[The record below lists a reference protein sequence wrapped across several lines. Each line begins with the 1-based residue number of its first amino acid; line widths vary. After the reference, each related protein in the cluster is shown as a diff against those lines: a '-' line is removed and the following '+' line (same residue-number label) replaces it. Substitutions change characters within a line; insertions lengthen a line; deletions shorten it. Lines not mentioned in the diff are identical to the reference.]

1 MSDSLGTPERVAAPR
16 VTGKMIRA
24 KIALAG
30 SKPKIWRSFEVDSRI
45 FLDDFHHVLQV
56 IMGWENSHLHSF
68 TDTNPR
74 TPGRRPGATR
84 SWAPDYVRAEDDD
97 GWYAPEEHIQLG
109 KVLNEGST
117 PLFYEYDFGDGWL
130 HRIDWIETV
139 KKTSADAYAQV
150 IRGKRRCPLED
161 SGGIGGYEDLIATL
175 AGPHSIDESER
186 ERAQELAEWANST
199 AERSGGESTF
209 DPEHFNLTKINED
222 LDQLFTPSP

>member
-1 MSDSLGTPERVAAPR
+1 
-16 VTGKMIRA
+16 
-24 KIALAG
+24 
-30 SKPKIWRSFEVDSRI
+30 
-45 FLDDFHHVLQV
+45 
-56 IMGWENSHLHSF
+56 
-68 TDTNPR
+68 
-74 TPGRRPGATR
+74 
-84 SWAPDYVRAEDDD
+84 
-97 GWYAPEEHIQLG
+97 
-109 KVLNEGST
+109 
-117 PLFYEYDFGDGWL
+117 
-130 HRIDWIETV
+130 
-139 KKTSADAYAQV
+139 V